1 MLIIKE
7 IKQIENQLFKLKN
20 KGFSIGF
27 VPTMGALH
35 SGHLSLINQSKK
47 KCKITVCSIFINPT
61 QFNDPSDFQKYPVTI
76 DQDIHLLT
84 QKHCDI
90 LFLPEVKEM
99 YPNGNVIAKKYDF
112 GALAET
118 LEGEFRPGHF
128 DGMAHIVSHLLE
140 IVKPDHLFMGQ
151 KDLQQA
157 LIIQKMIALS
167 KSQVQLHICATKREE
182 SGLAMSSRNT
192 RLDNE
197 SLDAAKDLHACLL
210 MLKTN
215 IKNGTLK
222 NENEAI
228 QAGKVFLQKN
238 SHIKIEYIAWRKTN
252 DLLPVLNGIAENSA
266 LLIAAWVAGV
276 RLIDNLIVG

>member
-1 MLIIKE
+1 
-7 IKQIENQLFKLKN
+7 
-20 KGFSIGF
+20 
-27 VPTMGALH
+27 
-35 SGHLSLINQSKK
+35 
-47 KCKITVCSIFINPT
+47 
-61 QFNDPSDFQKYPVTI
+61 
-76 DQDIHLLT
+76 
-84 QKHCDI
+84 
-90 LFLPEVKEM
+90 
-99 YPNGNVIAKKYDF
+99 
-112 GALAET
+112 
-118 LEGEFRPGHF
+118 
-128 DGMAHIVSHLLE
+128 
-140 IVKPDHLFMGQ
+140 
-151 KDLQQA
+151 
-157 LIIQKMIALS
+157 MIALS